1 MDVDPSPSP
10 NTNANISYDI
20 VTIIRK
26 KIVFAKRPIPI
37 VPGHLKGIGSVNVG
51 AKGSGEPEE

>member
-1 MDVDPSPSP
+1 MDIDPSPSP

-26 KIVFAKRPIPI
+26 KLVFAKRPIPI
-37 VPGHLKGIGSVNVG
+37 VPGHLKGIGSVNMKMG
-51 AKGSGEPEE
+51 GEGEE